1 MFSAGSMAVAGGFM
15 AGLGLLLAWLLA
27 LANRRLY
34 VAEDGRVAAVEALLP
49 MSNCGA
55 CGSAGCHNFAENLV
69 AGQTQPAQCAANT
82 PWAIQAIADLLGV
95 AAGRADKRV
104 ARLACAGGDHVAAQ
118 RAHYAGLRSCRAAQ
132 TVSGGGK
139 ACAWGCLGLGDCV
152 AVCTFGALSLDEHG
166 LPQVDAQRCTGC
178 GDCADV
184 CPKQLFSIQSAER
197 RLWLACANRADGD
210 TAQAAC
216 EVACTACGKCV
227 PAAPGVIWLD
237 GHLAVIDPAREAD
250 FRSTP
255 GASAAIDRCPTGAIV
270 WFATMNQPVKGVAA
284 KKILRQTALPGS
296 TAAFGN

>member
-1 MFSAGSMAVAGGFM
+1 MFSAGSLAVAGGFM

-69 AGQTQPAQCAANT
+69 AGCNQPAQCAANS

-95 AAGRADKRV
+95 AAGQAEKRV
-104 ARLACAGGDHVAAQ
+104 ARLACAGGNHVAAQ
-118 RAHYAGLRSCRAAQ
+118 RAHYAGLRSCRAAH

-152 AVCTFGALSLDEHG
+152 SVCTFGALSLDGHG
-166 LPQVDAQRCTGC
+166 LPQVDAARCTGC

-184 CPKQLFSIQSAER
+184 CPKHLFSIQPAQR
-197 RLWLACANRADGD
+197 RLWLACANHADSD
-210 TAQAAC
+210 TALDAC
-216 EVACTACGKCV
+216 DVACTACGKCV
-227 PAAPGVIWLD
+227 AAAPGVIRLESQ
-237 GHLAVIDPAREAD
+237 LAVIDPAREAE
-250 FRSTP
+250 FCSTS
-255 GASAAIDRCPTGAIV
+255 GAREAINRCPTGAIV
-270 WFATMNQPVKGVAA
+270 WFENPNRPIKGVAA